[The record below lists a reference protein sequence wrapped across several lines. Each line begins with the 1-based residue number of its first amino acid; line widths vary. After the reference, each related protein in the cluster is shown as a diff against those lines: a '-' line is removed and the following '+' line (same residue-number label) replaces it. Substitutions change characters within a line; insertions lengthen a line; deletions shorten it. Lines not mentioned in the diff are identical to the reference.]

1 MKKRKRIG
9 AALALVAVI
18 LAAGIWISYNFLV
31 VRSYEIASDKAKGEI
46 KIVVLSDL
54 HDHQFSEGNRRLSEL
69 VGEQRPDLI
78 LLAGDMLSSD
88 SSDSDKMCR
97 LIRSLGEI
105 CPVYAALGNHES
117 VYVEKHPELFAQI
130 EEAGAVFL
138 EKEYT
143 DLTVKGTPL
152 RVGGLYGYAFD
163 AEDGSMNPETETYL
177 KAFQETDA
185 LKVMISH
192 RPDSFVLG
200 NAAEKWNID
209 LVVSGHDHGGQVVL
223 PFVGG
228 VYGGDQGWFPP
239 YIHGVKKKGNLTV
252 FVTSGLGSNR
262 QKLPRF
268 LNPPEIAV
276 LTISKPSGSPKE

>member
-1 MKKRKRIG
+1 
-9 AALALVAVI
+9 
-18 LAAGIWISYNFLV
+18 
-31 VRSYEIASDKAKGEI
+31 
-46 KIVVLSDL
+46 
-54 HDHQFSEGNRRLSEL
+54 
-69 VGEQRPDLI
+69 
-78 LLAGDMLSSD
+78 
-88 SSDSDKMCR
+88 
-97 LIRSLGEI
+97 
-105 CPVYAALGNHES
+105 
-117 VYVEKHPELFAQI
+117 
-130 EEAGAVFL
+130 
-138 EKEYT
+138 
-143 DLTVKGTPL
+143 
-152 RVGGLYGYAFD
+152 
-163 AEDGSMNPETETYL
+163 MNPETETYL